1 MRSSMLRFPVGDT
14 FDLSFF
20 SALSFPD
27 RDRSCRAR
35 AKQNEGDLFWGAEA
49 VKQSSKSVRGARQS
63 GSKSLSPVVNGK
75 AYLITVFWR
84 KLVRVALSLAC
95 SGSGTRC
102 SHLLKKRKYR
112 MFDAQVEC
120 DVETT

>member
-27 RDRSCRAR
+27 RDRSCWAR

-49 VKQSSKSVRGARQS
+49 VKQSSKQS
-63 GSKSLSPVVNGK
+63 GEPDNPFRNFSPPLPNAKTVV
-75 AYLITVFWR
+75 
-84 KLVRVALSLAC
+84 
-95 SGSGTRC
+95 
-102 SHLLKKRKYR
+102 
-112 MFDAQVEC
+112 
-120 DVETT
+120 